1 MLAQDVAR
9 IANLGLPVLCT
20 DTCSVLDIMRDPTRD
35 SARAHERVAA
45 QALLASMTTGPT
57 LIGLV
62 AEQVRR
68 EFDDNAPK
76 VEQEAT
82 QALLKLRE
90 RIVRAT
96 DIDKVFGGAGEVDLS
111 HLDDH
116 VPRARAVADQW
127 MAVSATAGQSPEVA
141 GRALARMLAP
151 HTPSKKGKDSMKD
164 CVVIETYL
172 EVIAALRT
180 AGLRSKIVF
189 ASSNIDDYANER
201 RGVLNPDLQTEFT
214 PLNIEYAP
222 NLAAAKHWLGI

>member
-1 MLAQDVAR
+1 
-9 IANLGLPVLCT
+9 
-20 DTCSVLDIMRDPTRD
+20 MRDPTRD
-35 SARAHERVAA
+35 SARAHERAAA
-45 QALLASMTTGPT
+45 QALLTSMTAGPT
-57 LIGLV
+57 LISVV
-62 AEQVRR
+62 ADQARR
-68 EFDDNAPK
+68 EFGDNAPK

-90 RIVRAT
+90 RITRAN
-96 DIDKVFGGAGEVDLS
+96 DIDKAFGGVGEVDLT

-116 VPRARAVADQW
+116 VPRARAVADRW
-127 MAVSATAGQSPEVA
+127 MVTSATAGQSGEVA

-172 EVIAALRT
+172 DVIAALRT

-201 RGVLNPDLQTEFT
+201 RGVLNPDLQAEFV